1 MSKFDKKQWRHAVE
15 QEFQE
20 SIKDVVAGFAAQG
33 QSPELTASSIGCSV
47 DDLRAFSHREGI
59 TWRTTGRRSLVRQL
73 VERRKSETR
82 AETIRRWH
90 RESGR
95 GRLADIS
102 ELTGLDKRTISIRIR
117 RGYKIHQAAGVLK
130 RITRRNESC

>member
-20 SIKDVVAGFAAQG
+20 SIHDVVAGFAAQG
-33 QSPELTASSIGCSV
+33 QSMDLTASCIRCPV
-47 DDLRAFSHREGI
+47 ADLREFSRTNGI
-59 TWRTTGRRSLVRQL
+59 SWKNTGRSSVVRRL

-95 GRLADIS
+95 GMLSEIA
-102 ELTGLDKRTISIRIR
+102 ELTGIELGTVWRRVR
-117 RGYKIHQAAGVLK
+117 RGYKMHQAAGVLK
-130 RITRRNESC
+130 RTNRRSESC